1 MSFNIK
7 RILAS
12 FKSVWG
18 NDLNRLNK
26 IGAWGIAFGVFIS
39 YQYLSGRSKI
49 EVIKPDEIENWNKDV
64 LNKNGDKKVKES

>member
-1 MSFNIK
+1 MSFNVK
-7 RILAS
+7 RIVSS

-26 IGAWGIAFGVFIS
+26 IGAWGIAFALFVV

-49 EVIKPDEIENWNKDV
+49 EVVKPGEIENWNKDV
-64 LNKNGDKKVKES
+64 LSKNEAKKAK